1 MCHIQVYKDFPV
13 SLTQKQDHTA
23 IQILKNL
30 ISISKKTSDE
40 GIIER
45 MCCIGQMFSCLS
57 ACFYLCLNYVLT
69 VRFFL
74 VGSKMFPLRWFQPV
88 SPILHHLTYLQNAP
102 YKKIWKSCFSQV
114 ILEFSSTIAS
124 GYLLCKYYLALIK
137 AAKALK

>member
-1 MCHIQVYKDFPV
+1 MCHIQVHKDFPV

-23 IQILKNL
+23 IKILKNL

-69 VRFFL
+69 VRFL
-74 VGSKMFPLRWFQPV
+74 VLKCSLYVGFSLYPLY
-88 SPILHHLTYLQNAP
+88 HLTYLRNAP

-124 GYLLCKYYLALIK
+124 GYLLCKYCLALIK

>member
-1 MCHIQVYKDFPV
+1 MHWPDVQLSVCLFLPLFK
-13 SLTQKQDHTA
+13 L
-23 IQILKNL
+23 
-30 ISISKKTSDE
+30 
-40 GIIER
+40 
-45 MCCIGQMFSCLS
+45 CINC
-57 ACFYLCLNYVLT
+57 A
-69 VRFFL
+69 FFL